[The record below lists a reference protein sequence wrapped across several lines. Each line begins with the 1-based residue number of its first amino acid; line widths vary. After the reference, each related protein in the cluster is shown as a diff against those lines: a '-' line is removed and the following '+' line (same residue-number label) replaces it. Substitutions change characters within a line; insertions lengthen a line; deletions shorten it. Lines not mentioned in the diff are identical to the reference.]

1 MPLARPLLF
10 AFLAV
15 LVVGPAA
22 ACVGELVR
30 DPGGWAAWRE
40 ADRLLALA
48 GNTLALAGL
57 TAAAAVPLGTAA
69 AVVVERV
76 AVPGAGAVRA
86 AAAVGLFV
94 PLPVYAVAW
103 QAVLGS
109 WLPAVTLAPG
119 EVVWRPWAEGLLPAA
134 GVHAA
139 AAVPWAFWIASAGL
153 RRADRGLE
161 DEAAAAGGPA
171 AVARLV
177 LLPRLVT
184 AMLAAAGW
192 AAAQTAT
199 EIPITDAMLVRTFA
213 EEAYTQAVAFPNGV
227 AGAVAVAVPAWL
239 IAVMVAGAA
248 VRPVA
253 RRFFPADAEPGPPRP
268 LAVATGWRW
277 AMAATVWFGVA
288 VFAGLPLAAVVWKA
302 GGGADGWAGGTI
314 ATHLSRAVRL
324 HAVTIADS
332 YLAAVA
338 AGVIAAGLAVA
349 ACWAAR
355 RHRGWSGVLLVLS
368 VTAWLAPGPLVG
380 LGLKEVI
387 ARLVDLEEKGMKRL
401 GVELTFPPVRS
412 ALYDQPSPL
421 PGVWAA
427 VARFFPVAV
436 AVVWPVVR
444 AVPRELEEAAALD
457 GAGPWGRFRLAGWP
471 LVRRAAGPAAAA
483 AAALALG
490 EVSASKLVVPPGR
503 RDYILE
509 LFAQSHYGAD
519 ATVAAMCLVQLA
531 VTAAGTAVV
540 LRAVSGAGTGTP
552 LAGRS

>member
-1 MPLARPLLF
+1 
-10 AFLAV
+10 
-15 LVVGPAA
+15 
-22 ACVGELVR
+22 
-30 DPGGWAAWRE
+30 
-40 ADRLLALA
+40 
-48 GNTLALAGL
+48 
-57 TAAAAVPLGTAA
+57 
-69 AVVVERV
+69 
-76 AVPGAGAVRA
+76 
-86 AAAVGLFV
+86 
-94 PLPVYAVAW
+94 
-103 QAVLGS
+103 
-109 WLPAVTLAPG
+109 
-119 EVVWRPWAEGLLPAA
+119 
-134 GVHAA
+134 
-139 AAVPWAFWIASAGL
+139 
-153 RRADRGLE
+153 
-161 DEAAAAGGPA
+161 
-171 AVARLV
+171 
-177 LLPRLVT
+177 
-184 AMLAAAGW
+184 
-192 AAAQTAT
+192 
-199 EIPITDAMLVRTFA
+199 
-213 EEAYTQAVAFPNGV
+213 
-227 AGAVAVAVPAWL
+227 
-239 IAVMVAGAA
+239 MVAGAA